1 MPLAS
6 THPTSAE
13 PRTPLYRQIADAI
26 RGQIADGTLAPGAPL
41 PSEQSL
47 MQQFGVSRGTIRQ
60 ARAALRASGVIG
72 GSQGRTFS
80 VLGDSLTQPF
90 DEFVS
95 VTSWLRSIGKTPGA
109 IVLCQDKGLAGDEAA
124 AHLGIA
130 PTDLVWRIRRLRTAD
145 GEPLMIE
152 HTVMP
157 EAVGDLLAG
166 ADLEHTSMYASLA
179 DRGVVVASARHRIDA
194 VAATADEAR
203 LLHVRK
209 GSPLLRLRRDAH
221 DVRGNPVEWAED
233 RYRGDR
239 TDVSIENNATASGV
253 VRKYSEGRA

>member
-6 THPTSAE
+6 THSTSAE
-13 PRTPLYRQIADAI
+13 QRTPLYRQIADAI

-124 AHLGIA
+124 A
-130 PTDLVWRIRRLRTAD
+130 RI
-145 GEPLMIE
+145 
-152 HTVMP
+152 
-157 EAVGDLLAG
+157 
-166 ADLEHTSMYASLA
+166 
-179 DRGVVVASARHRIDA
+179 
-194 VAATADEAR
+194 
-203 LLHVRK
+203 
-209 GSPLLRLRRDAH
+209 LRRSGKPVFLAANKVDNEKGESDAAALWSL
-221 DVRGNPVEWAED
+221 G
-233 RYRGDR
+233 
-239 TDVSIENNATASGV
+239 S
-253 VRKYSEGRA
+253 RAISKR